1 MLFHFIVVIL
11 WLHTKHDNK
20 LIAMQATLSYACGI
34 SDIPLKGETIGQNLR
49 QIAAKF
55 PERAALIS
63 EYQQYRANYSEF
75 LAQVE
80 QVAKAL
86 MAHGIRRG
94 DRVGIWSPNR
104 YEWVLVQYATALM
117 GAIMVNINP
126 GYKLSGLRYALE
138 QSRIDLLIA
147 SSHFRKTDYIK
158 MLDELRPDCLY
169 PKQTV
174 IIDRDWATFLSSAS
188 QVSDARLAE
197 REASLQFDDPVNI
210 QYTSGTTGYPKGATL
225 SHHNIL
231 NNGFFIGERLK
242 YTEKDIVCLPVPF
255 YHCFGMVLGNMAIV
269 THGACIVIPGE
280 FFDPEQ
286 VLQTVENERCTSL
299 YGVPT
304 MFIAELDLPDFAK
317 YNLKSLRT
325 GIMAGAPCPIDT
337 MRKVQSLMNMTEI
350 CVCYGMTETSP
361 VSTESCTDDPLEL
374 RVTTVGT
381 VHPHVEIKIIDP
393 ESGAIVPRGTAGEIC
408 TRGYSV
414 MLGYWD
420 NPEDTKAIID
430 ETRWLHSGDIAV
442 MDENGYVS
450 IVGRIKDLII
460 RGGENISPKEI
471 EDFLIVHEGV
481 SDVQVIGVY
490 SEKYGEEV
498 MAWIKPRPGYN
509 VSAESLH
516 TYCKGRIATFKI
528 PRYWKFVD
536 AFPMTVTGKIRKIEM
551 REISEKEL
559 GLDLLRPKR

>member
-1 MLFHFIVVIL
+1 MSI
-11 WLHTKHDNK
+11 N
-20 LIAMQATLSYACGI
+20 LSYAHGT
-34 SDIPLKGETIGQNLR
+34 SDVPLKGETIGQHLR
-49 QIAAKF
+49 GMASVF
-55 PERAALIS
+55 PQREVLVS
-63 EYQQYRANYSEF
+63 PYQNYRATYSEF
-75 LAQVE
+75 LNQCE
-80 QVAKAL
+80 QAAKAL
-86 MAHGIRRG
+86 MAQGIKRG

-104 YEWVLVQYATALM
+104 YEWVVVQYATALM

-126 GYKLSGLRYALE
+126 GYKLPGLRYALE

-147 SSHFRKTDYIK
+147 SSHFRKTNYVS
-158 MLDELRPDCLY
+158 MLEQLKADCAY

-174 IIDRDWATFLSSAS
+174 IIEQDWEAFLQSGHNI
-188 QVSDARLAE
+188 SDQQLAE

-210 QYTSGTTGYPKGATL
+210 QYTSGTTGHPKGATL

-242 YTEKDIVCLPVPF
+242 YTEKDRVCLPVPF

-269 THGACIVIPGE
+269 THGACIVISGE
-280 FFDPEQ
+280 AFDPHK
-286 VLQTVENERCTSL
+286 VLETVEQEKCTSL

-304 MFIAELDLPDFAK
+304 MFIAELDLPDFDRFD
-317 YNLKSLRT
+317 LSSLRT

-337 MRKVQSLMNMTEI
+337 MRKVQSRMNMTEI

-393 ESGAIVPRGTAGEIC
+393 ETGAIVPRGTAGEFC

-420 NPEDTKAIID
+420 NPEETQAIID
-430 ETRWLHSGDIAV
+430 DKRWLHTGDIAI
-442 MDENGYVS
+442 MDERGYVS
-450 IVGRIKDLII
+450 IVGRLKDLII

-471 EDFLIVHEGV
+471 EDFLITHECV

-490 SEKYGEEV
+490 SERYGEEV
-498 MAWIKPRPGYN
+498 MAWVKPRQGHHI
-509 VSAESLH
+509 SAEILDA
-516 TYCKGRIATFKI
+516 YCREQIATFKI
-528 PRYWKFVD
+528 PKYWKFVD
-536 AFPMTVTGKIRKIEM
+536 SFPMTVTGKIRKGEM
-551 REISEKEL
+551 REIAEKEL
-559 GLDLLRPKR
+559 QLR

>member
-1 MLFHFIVVIL
+1 
-11 WLHTKHDNK
+11 
-20 LIAMQATLSYACGI
+20 MQQLSYACGV

-49 QIAAKF
+49 GIATSF
-55 PERAALIS
+55 PNQDALIS
-63 EYQQYRANYSEF
+63 DYQNYRATYSEF
-75 LAQVE
+75 LSQVE
-80 QVAKAL
+80 QVSKAL
-86 MAHGIRRG
+86 MAAGIQRG

-104 YEWVLVQYATALM
+104 YEWVLVQYATAMM

-126 GYKLSGLRYALE
+126 GYKLAGLRYALE

-147 SSHFRKTDYIK
+147 ASHFRKTDYVE
-158 MLDELRPDCLY
+158 MLNELRKDCLY

-174 IIDRDWATFLSSAS
+174 IIEHDWERFLKAGDT
-188 QVSDARLAE
+188 VSNEQLAE

-210 QYTSGTTGYPKGATL
+210 QYTSGTTGHPKGATL

-242 YTEKDIVCLPVPF
+242 YTEKDRVCLPVPF

-280 FFDPEQ
+280 FFDPAQ
-286 VLQTVENERCTSL
+286 VLEVVEKEKCTSL

-304 MFIAELDLPDFAK
+304 MFIAELDLPNLAQ

-325 GIMAGAPCPIDT
+325 GLMAGAPCPIDT
-337 MRKVQSLMNMTEI
+337 MRKVQSIMNMTEI

-393 ESGAIVPRGTAGEIC
+393 ETGAIVPRGLPGELC

-420 NPEDTKAIID
+420 NPEETRAIID
-430 ETRWLHSGDIAV
+430 EKRWLHTGDIAV
-442 MDENGYVS
+442 MDANGYVS
-450 IVGRIKDLII
+450 ITGRIKDIII

-471 EDFLIVHEGV
+471 EDFLIVHEGI
-481 SDVQVIGVY
+481 SDVQIIGVA

-498 MAWIKPRPGYN
+498 MAWVKPRSGYEITP
-509 VSAESLH
+509 ESL
-516 TYCKGRIATFKI
+516 TEYCKGQIATYKI
-528 PRYWKFVD
+528 PKYWKFVD
-536 AFPMTVTGKIRKIEM
+536 SFPMTVTGKIRKVEM
-551 REISEKEL
+551 RELSEKEL
-559 GLDLLRPKR
+559 GLKK

>member
-1 MLFHFIVVIL
+1 M
-11 WLHTKHDNK
+11 
-20 LIAMQATLSYACGI
+20 MQQQLSYANGI

-49 QIAAKF
+49 DIATTF
-55 PERAALIS
+55 PEREALIS
-63 EYQQYRANYSEF
+63 DYQNYRATYSEF
-75 LAQVE
+75 LSQVE

-86 MAHGIRRG
+86 MAAGIQRG

-147 SSHFRKTDYIK
+147 ASHFRKTDYVE
-158 MLDELRPDCLY
+158 MLNELRKDCLY

-174 IIDRDWATFLSSAS
+174 IIEHDWERFLESGKAIPDE
-188 QVSDARLAE
+188 QLAE
-197 REASLQFDDPVNI
+197 REASLQFDDAVNI

-242 YTEKDIVCLPVPF
+242 YTEKDRVCLPVPF

-280 FFDPEQ
+280 FFDPAQ
-286 VLQTVENERCTSL
+286 VLAVVEKEKCTSL

-304 MFIAELDLPDFAK
+304 MFIAELDLPNLSQ

-325 GIMAGAPCPIDT
+325 GLMAGAPCPIDT
-337 MRKVQSLMNMTEI
+337 MRKVQSIMNMTEI

-381 VHPHVEIKIIDP
+381 VHPHVEIKIINP
-393 ESGAIVPRGTAGEIC
+393 ETGAIVPRGVPGELC

-420 NPEDTKAIID
+420 NPEETKAIID
-430 ETRWLHSGDIAV
+430 EKRWLHTGDIAV
-442 MDENGYVS
+442 MDANGYVS
-450 IVGRIKDLII
+450 ITGRIKDIII

-471 EDFLIVHEGV
+471 EDFLIVHEGI
-481 SDVQVIGVY
+481 SDVQIIGVA

-498 MAWIKPRPGYN
+498 MAWVKPRSGYDI
-509 VSAESLH
+509 SPESL
-516 TYCKGRIATFKI
+516 TEYCKGQIATYKI
-528 PRYWKFVD
+528 PKYWKFVD
-536 AFPMTVTGKIRKIEM
+536 SFPMTVTGKIRKVEM

-559 GLDLLRPKR
+559 GLKR

>member
-1 MLFHFIVVIL
+1 M
-11 WLHTKHDNK
+11 
-20 LIAMQATLSYACGI
+20 MQQQLSYAYGV

-49 QIAAKF
+49 GIATFF
-55 PERAALIS
+55 PERDALIS
-63 EYQQYRANYSEF
+63 DYQNYRATYSEF

-86 MAHGIRRG
+86 MAAGIQRG

-126 GYKLSGLRYALE
+126 GYKLAGLRYALE
-138 QSRIDLLIA
+138 QSRINLLIA
-147 SSHFRKTDYIK
+147 ASHFRKTDYVE
-158 MLDELRPDCLY
+158 MLDELRKDCLY

-174 IIDRDWATFLSSAS
+174 IIENDWERFLESGKII
-188 QVSDARLAE
+188 SDEQLAE
-197 REASLQFDDPVNI
+197 REASLQFDDAVNI

-242 YTEKDIVCLPVPF
+242 YTEKDRVCLPVPF

-280 FFDPEQ
+280 FFDPAQ
-286 VLQTVENERCTSL
+286 VLEVVEKEKCTSL

-304 MFIAELDLPDFAK
+304 MFIAELDLPDLDR

-325 GIMAGAPCPIDT
+325 GLMAGAPCPIDT
-337 MRKVQSLMNMTEI
+337 MRKVQSIMNMTEI

-393 ESGAIVPRGTAGEIC
+393 ETGAIVPRGIPGELC

-420 NPEDTKAIID
+420 NPEETKAIID
-430 ETRWLHSGDIAV
+430 EKRWLHTGDIAV
-442 MDENGYVS
+442 MDANGYVS
-450 IVGRIKDLII
+450 ITGRIKDIII

-471 EDFLIVHEGV
+471 EDFLIVHEGI
-481 SDVQVIGVY
+481 SDVQIIGVT

-498 MAWIKPRPGYN
+498 MAWVKPRSGYQITP
-509 VSAESLH
+509 ESL
-516 TYCKGRIATFKI
+516 TEYCKGKIATYKI
-528 PRYWKFVD
+528 PKYWKFVD
-536 AFPMTVTGKIRKIEM
+536 SFPMTVTGKIRKVEM
-551 REISEKEL
+551 REVSEREL
-559 GLDLLRPKR
+559 GLKR

>member
-1 MLFHFIVVIL
+1 
-11 WLHTKHDNK
+11 
-20 LIAMQATLSYACGI
+20 MQQQLSYACGV

-49 QIAAKF
+49 GIATTF
-55 PERAALIS
+55 PEREALIS
-63 EYQQYRANYSEF
+63 GYQNYRATYSEF

-86 MAHGIRRG
+86 MAAGIQRG

-126 GYKLSGLRYALE
+126 GYKLTGLRYALE
-138 QSRIDLLIA
+138 QSRINLLIA
-147 SSHFRKTDYIK
+147 ASHFRKTNYVE
-158 MLDELRPDCLY
+158 MLDELRKDCLY
-169 PKQTV
+169 PKQT
-174 IIDRDWATFLSSAS
+174 IIIEHDWERFLESGKV
-188 QVSDARLAE
+188 VSDEQLAE
-197 REASLQFDDPVNI
+197 REASLQFDDAVNI

-242 YTEKDIVCLPVPF
+242 YTEKDRVCLPVPF

-280 FFDPEQ
+280 FFDPAQ
-286 VLQTVENERCTSL
+286 VLEVVEKEKCTSL

-304 MFIAELDLPDFAK
+304 MFIAELDLPNLSQ

-325 GIMAGAPCPIDT
+325 GLMAGAPCPIDT
-337 MRKVQSLMNMTEI
+337 MRKVQSIMNMTEI

-381 VHPHVEIKIIDP
+381 VHPHVEIKIIEP
-393 ESGAIVPRGTAGEIC
+393 ETGAIVARGIPGELC

-420 NPEDTKAIID
+420 NPEETKAIID
-430 ETRWLHSGDIAV
+430 EKRWLHTGDIAV

-450 IVGRIKDLII
+450 ITGRIKDIII

-471 EDFLIVHEGV
+471 EDFLIVHEGI
-481 SDVQVIGVY
+481 SDVQVIGVA

-498 MAWIKPRPGYN
+498 MAWVKPRSGYDI
-509 VSAESLH
+509 SAKSL
-516 TYCKGRIATFKI
+516 TEYCKGRIATYKI
-528 PRYWKFVD
+528 PKYWKFVD
-536 AFPMTVTGKIRKIEM
+536 SFPMTVTGKIRKVEM
-551 REISEKEL
+551 REVSETEL
-559 GLDLLRPKR
+559 GLKR

>member
-1 MLFHFIVVIL
+1 
-11 WLHTKHDNK
+11 
-20 LIAMQATLSYACGI
+20 MQQLSYACGV

-49 QIAAKF
+49 GIATSF
-55 PERAALIS
+55 PNQDALIS
-63 EYQQYRANYSEF
+63 DYQNYRATYSEF
-75 LAQVE
+75 LSQVE
-80 QVAKAL
+80 QVSKAL
-86 MAHGIRRG
+86 MAAGIQRG

-104 YEWVLVQYATALM
+104 YEWVLVQYATAMM

-126 GYKLSGLRYALE
+126 GYKLAGLRYALE

-147 SSHFRKTDYIK
+147 ASHFRKTDYVE
-158 MLDELRPDCLY
+158 MLNELRKDCLY

-174 IIDRDWATFLSSAS
+174 IIEHDWERFLKAGDT
-188 QVSDARLAE
+188 VSNEQLAE

-210 QYTSGTTGYPKGATL
+210 QYTSGTTGHPKGATL

-242 YTEKDIVCLPVPF
+242 YTEKDRVCLPVPF

-280 FFDPEQ
+280 FFDPAQ
-286 VLQTVENERCTSL
+286 VLEVVEKEKCTSL

-304 MFIAELDLPDFAK
+304 MFIAELDLPNLAQ

-325 GIMAGAPCPIDT
+325 GLMAGAPCPIDT
-337 MRKVQSLMNMTEI
+337 MRKVQSIMNMTEI

-393 ESGAIVPRGTAGEIC
+393 ETGAIVPRGLPGELC

-420 NPEDTKAIID
+420 NPEETRAIID
-430 ETRWLHSGDIAV
+430 EKRWLHTGDIAV
-442 MDENGYVS
+442 MDANGYVS
-450 IVGRIKDLII
+450 ITGRIKDIII

-471 EDFLIVHEGV
+471 EDFLIVHEGI
-481 SDVQVIGVY
+481 SDVQIIGVA

-498 MAWIKPRPGYN
+498 MAWVKPRSGYEITP
-509 VSAESLH
+509 ESL
-516 TYCKGRIATFKI
+516 TEYCKGQIATYKI
-528 PRYWKFVD
+528 PKYWKFVD
-536 AFPMTVTGKIRKIEM
+536 SFPMTVTGKIRKVEM
-551 REISEKEL
+551 REVSEKEL
-559 GLDLLRPKR
+559 GLKK

>member
-1 MLFHFIVVIL
+1 
-11 WLHTKHDNK
+11 
-20 LIAMQATLSYACGI
+20 MQQKLSYANGI

-49 QIAAKF
+49 QIATQF
-55 PERAALIS
+55 PERDALIS
-63 EYQQYRANYSEF
+63 HYQNYRATYSEF
-75 LAQVE
+75 LSQTV

-86 MAHGIRRG
+86 MAQGIQRG

-104 YEWVLVQYATALM
+104 YEWVLVQYATAMM

-126 GYKLSGLRYALE
+126 GYKITGLRYALE

-147 SSHFRKTDYIK
+147 SSHFRKTDYVE
-158 MLDELRPDCLY
+158 MLDELKKDCLY
-169 PKQTV
+169 PKKTV
-174 IIDRDWATFLSSAS
+174 IIENQWDEFLASAEEIT
-188 QVSDARLAE
+188 DKELAE
-197 REASLQFDDPVNI
+197 REESLQFDDAVNI
-210 QYTSGTTGYPKGATL
+210 QYTSGTTGRPKGATL

-242 YTEKDIVCLPVPF
+242 YTEADRVCLPVPF

-269 THGACIVIPGE
+269 THGACIIIPGE
-280 FFDPEQ
+280 FFEPEQ
-286 VLQTVENERCTSL
+286 VLMVVEKEKCTSL

-304 MFIAELDLPDFAK
+304 MFIAELELPNFSE

-361 VSTESCTDDPLEL
+361 VSTESSTNDPLEL

-381 VHPHVEIKIIDP
+381 VHPHVEIKIINP
-393 ESGAIVPRGTAGEIC
+393 ETGAIVPRGIAGELC

-420 NPEDTKAIID
+420 NPEETKAIID
-430 ETRWLHSGDIAV
+430 EKRWLHTGDIAV
-442 MDENGYVS
+442 MDDNGYVS
-450 IVGRIKDLII
+450 ITGRIKDIII

-481 SDVQVIGVY
+481 TDVQVIGVH

-498 MAWIKPRPGYN
+498 MAWVKPRAGYD
-509 VSAESLH
+509 VTAEIL
-516 TYCKGRIATFKI
+516 TAYCKNKIATFKI
-528 PRYWKFVD
+528 PKYWKFVD
-536 AFPMTVTGKIRKIEM
+536 AFPMTVTGKIRKVEM

-559 GLDLLRPKR
+559 NLNQEK

>member
-1 MLFHFIVVIL
+1 MHQ
-11 WLHTKHDNK
+11 K
-20 LIAMQATLSYACGI
+20 LSYASGT

-49 QIAAKF
+49 QIAAEY
-55 PERAALIS
+55 PEREALVS
-63 EYQQYRANYSEF
+63 NYQNYRATYSEF
-75 LAQVE
+75 LSQTE
-80 QVAKAL
+80 QIAKAL
-86 MAHGIRRG
+86 MAQGVRRG

-104 YEWVLVQYATALM
+104 YEWVLVQYATAMM

-126 GYKLSGLRYALE
+126 GYKTSSLRFALE
-138 QSRIDLLIA
+138 QSRIDLLITA
-147 SSHFRKTDYIK
+147 SHFRKTDYIE
-158 MLDELRPDCLY
+158 MLDELRKDCLY
-169 PKQTV
+169 PKQT
-174 IIDRDWATFLSSAS
+174 IIIEHNWEQFLESAKEI
-188 QVSDARLAE
+188 SDEQLAE
-197 REASLQFDDPVNI
+197 REQSLQFDDAVNI

-242 YTEKDIVCLPVPF
+242 YTEADRVCLPVPF

-286 VLQTVENERCTSL
+286 VLDIVEKEKCTSL

-304 MFIAELDLPDFAK
+304 MFIAELDLPDF
-317 YNLKSLRT
+317 NRFDLKSLRT

-381 VHPHVEIKIIDP
+381 VHPHVEIKIINP
-393 ESGAIVPRGTAGEIC
+393 ETGAIVPRGVAGELC

-420 NPEDTKAIID
+420 NPEETKAIID
-430 ETRWLHSGDIAV
+430 EKRWLHSGDIAV
-442 MDENGYVS
+442 MDDNGYVS
-450 IVGRIKDLII
+450 ITGRIKDIII

-471 EDFLIVHEGV
+471 EDFLIVHEGI
-481 SDVQVIGVY
+481 SDVQVIGIA
-490 SEKYGEEV
+490 SEKYGEEI
-498 MAWIKPRPGYN
+498 MAWIKPRAGYEI
-509 VSAESLH
+509 SAESLLA
-516 TYCKGRIATFKI
+516 YCKGKIATFKI
-528 PRYWKFVD
+528 PKYWKFID
-536 AFPMTVTGKIRKIEM
+536 SFPMTVTGKIRKVEM

-559 GLDLLRPKR
+559 GLKK

>member
-1 MLFHFIVVIL
+1 
-11 WLHTKHDNK
+11 
-20 LIAMQATLSYACGI
+20 MQQQLSYACGV

-49 QIAAKF
+49 GIATTF
-55 PERAALIS
+55 PEREALIS
-63 EYQQYRANYSEF
+63 GYQNYRATYSEF

-86 MAHGIRRG
+86 MAAGIQRG

-126 GYKLSGLRYALE
+126 GYKLTGLRYALE
-138 QSRIDLLIA
+138 QSRINLLIA
-147 SSHFRKTDYIK
+147 ASHFRKTNYVE
-158 MLDELRPDCLY
+158 MLDELRKDCLY
-169 PKQTV
+169 PKQT
-174 IIDRDWATFLSSAS
+174 IIIEHDWERFLESGKV
-188 QVSDARLAE
+188 VSDEQLAE
-197 REASLQFDDPVNI
+197 REASLQFDDAVNI

-242 YTEKDIVCLPVPF
+242 YTEKDRVCLPVPF

-280 FFDPEQ
+280 FFDPAQ
-286 VLQTVENERCTSL
+286 VLEVVEKEKCTSL

-304 MFIAELDLPDFAK
+304 MFIAELDLPNLSQ

-325 GIMAGAPCPIDT
+325 GLMAGAPCPIDT
-337 MRKVQSLMNMTEI
+337 MRKVQSIMNMTEI

-393 ESGAIVPRGTAGEIC
+393 ETGAIVPRGIPGELC

-420 NPEDTKAIID
+420 NPEETKAIID
-430 ETRWLHSGDIAV
+430 EKRWLHTGDIAV
-442 MDENGYVS
+442 MDKNGYVS
-450 IVGRIKDLII
+450 ITGRIKDIII

-471 EDFLIVHEGV
+471 EDFLIVHEGI
-481 SDVQVIGVY
+481 SDVQIIGVA

-498 MAWIKPRPGYN
+498 MAWVKPRSGYDI
-509 VSAESLH
+509 SAESL
-516 TYCKGRIATFKI
+516 TEYCRGRIATYKI
-528 PRYWKFVD
+528 PKYWKFVD
-536 AFPMTVTGKIRKIEM
+536 SFPMTVTGKIRKVEM
-551 REISEKEL
+551 REVSEKEL
-559 GLDLLRPKR
+559 GLKR

>member
-1 MLFHFIVVIL
+1 M
-11 WLHTKHDNK
+11 
-20 LIAMQATLSYACGI
+20 MQQQLSYACGV

-49 QIAAKF
+49 GIATFF
-55 PERAALIS
+55 PERDALIS
-63 EYQQYRANYSEF
+63 DYQNYRATYSEF

-86 MAHGIRRG
+86 MAAGIQRG

-126 GYKLSGLRYALE
+126 GYKLAGLRYALE
-138 QSRIDLLIA
+138 QSRINLLIA
-147 SSHFRKTDYIK
+147 ASHFRKTDYVE
-158 MLDELRPDCLY
+158 MLDELRKDCLY

-174 IIDRDWATFLSSAS
+174 IIENDWERFLESGKII
-188 QVSDARLAE
+188 SDEQLAE
-197 REASLQFDDPVNI
+197 REASLQFDDAVNI

-242 YTEKDIVCLPVPF
+242 YTEKDRVCLPVPF

-280 FFDPEQ
+280 FFDPAQ
-286 VLQTVENERCTSL
+286 VLEVVEKEKCTSL

-304 MFIAELDLPDFAK
+304 MFIAELDLPDLDR

-325 GIMAGAPCPIDT
+325 GLMAGAPCPIDT
-337 MRKVQSLMNMTEI
+337 MRKVQSIMNMTEI

-393 ESGAIVPRGTAGEIC
+393 ETGAIVPRGIPGELC

-420 NPEDTKAIID
+420 NPEETKAIID
-430 ETRWLHSGDIAV
+430 EKRWLHTGDIAV
-442 MDENGYVS
+442 MDANGYVS
-450 IVGRIKDLII
+450 ITGRIKDIII

-471 EDFLIVHEGV
+471 EDFLIVHEGI
-481 SDVQVIGVY
+481 SDVQIIGVT

-498 MAWIKPRPGYN
+498 MAWVKPRSGYQITP
-509 VSAESLH
+509 ESL
-516 TYCKGRIATFKI
+516 TEYCKGKIATYKI
-528 PRYWKFVD
+528 PKYWKFVD
-536 AFPMTVTGKIRKIEM
+536 SFPMTVTGKIRKVEM
-551 REISEKEL
+551 REVSEREL
-559 GLDLLRPKR
+559 GLKR

>member
-1 MLFHFIVVIL
+1 MTNKLCYFIFMSLFCIQ
-11 WLHTKHDNK
+11 HTKDNTINTMHTK
-20 LIAMQATLSYACGI
+20 LSYASGL

-49 QIAAKF
+49 QIATQF
-55 PERAALIS
+55 PEREALVS
-63 EYQQYRANYSEF
+63 PYQNYRATYREF
-75 LAQVE
+75 LQQVE
-80 QVAKAL
+80 EVAKAL
-86 MAHGIRRG
+86 MAHGIQRG

-126 GYKLSGLRYALE
+126 GYKLAGLQYALE
-138 QSRIDLLIA
+138 QSRINLLIA
-147 SSHFRKTDYIK
+147 SSHFRKTNYME
-158 MLDELRPDCLY
+158 MLNELRPQCLY
-169 PKQTV
+169 PKQT
-174 IIDRDWATFLSSAS
+174 IIIEQDWVRFLESAR
-188 QVSDARLAE
+188 QISDGQLAE

-210 QYTSGTTGYPKGATL
+210 QYTSGTTGHPKGATL

-280 FFDPEQ
+280 YFIPEQ
-286 VLQTVENERCTSL
+286 VLQTVEAEKCTSL

-304 MFIAELDLPDFAK
+304 MFIAELDLPNFSDF
-317 YNLKSLRT
+317 NLKSLRT

-374 RVTTVGT
+374 RVTTVGK

-393 ESGAIVPRGTAGEIC
+393 ETGSIVPRGTAGELC

-430 ETRWLHSGDIAV
+430 DTRWLHSGDIAV
-442 MDENGYVS
+442 MDDNGYVS

-498 MAWIKPRPGYN
+498 MAWVKPRPGYDI
-509 VSAESLH
+509 SAESLDA
-516 TYCKGRIATFKI
+516 YCRGKIATFKI

-536 AFPMTVTGKIRKIEM
+536 TFPMTVTGKIRKVEM

-559 GLDLLRPKR
+559 GLKS